1 MSIHRKL
8 LLLFFYISL
17 SISCFS
23 QRTIRVEPINKLTDS
38 IAKIVRQEHIVGLM
52 LGITTED
59 SVIFSGGF
67 GYADMLNGRKV
78 DSHTLFRMGSITK
91 LFVSLGILK
100 LVSEGKLR
108 LDDELKQIAPE
119 IPFHNPWENQHPLRI
134 IHLLEHTTGFDD
146 IKLNRMYSLDTTENN
161 GRQMVLAQQ
170 PSLICRW
177 PPGERFAYSNP
188 NYDLLGYV
196 IQKITGQPYE
206 KYLTENI
213 LTPLGMVHSNFNLRS
228 KFPAIDTREYIVEH
242 DHPVQVPSVTL
253 LSGPQGALWSN
264 AAEMLAFTR
273 LFLRNGAPLFAA
285 ATIQDMETP
294 HSTLAARLGL
304 KTGYG
309 LGNENDFFLNF
320 PYPFHGHDGLTG
332 TCFSAFK
339 YNRELEVGFV
349 LACNS
354 NQELH
359 RIETLIVSYLEKGH
373 NPQPLTA
380 EPLDVQGIQPF
391 LGRYQFESPRNE
403 IAAFKDKL
411 VDAPSL
417 ALRGGKLYY
426 QPLLGQAT
434 ELVQTAPLTFAWT
447 GDNLP
452 LIRLT
457 RNESGKRVLLVAG
470 AYYEQTSNAWALFK
484 RTLLALA
491 LGCAA
496 SAVLSGLLAIMQL
509 ALIPRAETMGK
520 VRKKTA
526 FLRILLML
534 GLVGLALAVS
544 ILESV
549 QKYSYRLCFLQTINS
564 STLTIFIG
572 TLLFAATTLTCLLF
586 SLLLYRK
593 WASRWAAT
601 YFLLSSLSC
610 CVLLILLWS
619 NDWIGLRTWAL

>member
-1 MSIHRKL
+1 M
-8 LLLFFYISL
+8 
-17 SISCFS
+17 
-23 QRTIRVEPINKLTDS
+23 TDS
-38 IAKIVRQEHIVGLM
+38 IASIVRQQHIVGLM
-52 LGITTED
+52 LGITTRD

-67 GYADMLNGRKV
+67 GYADLEGGRKV
-78 DSHTLFRMGSITK
+78 DSQTLFRMGSITK

-108 LDDELKQIAPE
+108 LNDELKRIAPE
-119 IPFHNPWENQHPLRI
+119 ISFHNPWESRHPLLI

-146 IKLNRMYSLDTTENN
+146 VKLNRMYSLDTMENN
-161 GRQMVLAQQ
+161 GWQMALAQQ
-170 PSLICRW
+170 PSLTCRW

-188 NYDLLGYV
+188 NYDILGYV
-196 IQKITGQPYE
+196 IEKLTGQPYE

-213 LTPLGMVHSNFNLRS
+213 LIPLGMVHSNFNLRS
-228 KFPAIDTREYIVEH
+228 KFPAIDTREYILRH
-242 DHPVQVPSVTL
+242 DLAVQVPSVTV

-264 AAEMLAFTR
+264 ATEMLAFVR
-273 LFLRNGAPLFAA
+273 LFLRNGAPFFRA
-285 ATIQDMETP
+285 ATIKDMEAP
-294 HSTLAARLGL
+294 HSSLAARSGL
-304 KTGYG
+304 TTGYG

-332 TCFSAFK
+332 TCFSACK

-354 NQELH
+354 NQDLH
-359 RIETLIVSYLEKGH
+359 RIEALIVNYLENGH
-373 NPQPLTA
+373 PPQPLTTQ
-380 EPLDVQGIQPF
+380 PLDVKALQPF
-391 LGRYQFESPRNE
+391 LGHYQFESPRNE

-411 VDAPSL
+411 VNAPALS
-417 ALRGGKLYY
+417 LRGGKLYY
-426 QPLLGQAT
+426 QPLLGRAT
-434 ELVQTAPLTFAWT
+434 ELIQTAPLTFAWV

-470 AYYEQTSNAWALFK
+470 AYYEKTSNTWALLK

-496 SAVLSGLLAIMQL
+496 SAMLSGLLAIVQL
-509 ALIPRAETMGK
+509 IAGK
-520 VRKKTA
+520 VRKNPA

-544 ILESV
+544 VLESV
-549 QKYSYRLCFLQTINS
+549 QEYSYRLSLLRTINL
-564 STLTIFIG
+564 STLTVFFG
-572 TLLFAATTLTCLLF
+572 TLLFGAATLTCLLF
-586 SLLLYRK
+586 SLFLYRK
-593 WASRWAAT
+593 WASRRAAT

-610 CVLLILLWS
+610 CILLILLWS
-619 NDWIGLRTWAL
+619 NGWIGLRTWAL